1 MYAPGAALFGRRQQI
16 GLETDLVPKVNAMR
30 QRIVKKGDEYFIEVA
45 AQGSRRVFLSP
56 AGKTLKQARA
66 RLKAQREMQSADDWR
81 LFDGYCRQV
90 DEESIW
96 RAAEA
101 FRSAETKGFRASK
114 RIVVHTDAP
123 DAFLRVKTGLGFT
136 LRRIGFAI
144 ETVSTEDLRVG
155 GLDSAAVA
163 VFPGGFGYFLDK
175 KLSKRI
181 RDFVRGGG
189 GFVGFCAGAFLP
201 LRDSCGAK
209 GVGLGMLDA
218 TYCHFREKG
227 LCHVD
232 INVRDPLAKGV
243 VSSTKTPIYALYKR
257 PARARR
263 HNIHVSMLRGNG
275 PLILA
280 AGKTRVVGY
289 YDGSEPY
296 AAIVRGLYGK
306 GRIVAF
312 SAHPEVC
319 MEAARMASDA
329 DAAECAKLVKN
340 AILYCGRV

>member
-1 MYAPGAALFGRRQQI
+1 M
-16 GLETDLVPKVNAMR
+16 PKVSAMER
-30 QRIVKKGDEYFIEVA
+30 GIVKKRDEYFIEVA
-45 AQGSRRVFLSP
+45 AQGSSRVFLSP

-66 RLKAQREMQSADDWR
+66 ALKAQREAASADDWR
-81 LFDGYCRQV
+81 LFGGYCRPV
-90 DEESIW
+90 DEEAIW
-96 RAAEA
+96 RVAEA
-101 FRSAETKGFRASK
+101 FRSAQTKAFRASK
-114 RIVVHTDAP
+114 RIAVHTDAP
-123 DAFLRVKTGLGFT
+123 EAFLRVKTGLGYT
-136 LRRIGFAI
+136 LQRIGFSI
-144 ETVSTEDLRVG
+144 DTVSTEDIRGG

-175 KLSKRI
+175 TLSERI
-181 RDFVRGGG
+181 RDFVRRGG

-209 GVGLGMLDA
+209 GAGLGMLDA

-227 LCHVD
+227 LALVD
-232 INVRDPLAKGV
+232 INGRDPVAKGV
-243 VSSTKTPIYALYKR
+243 VSSTKTPVYALYKR
-257 PARARR
+257 PAKARR
-263 HNIHVSMLRGNG
+263 HNIYVSILRGNG
-275 PLILA
+275 PLMLA

-319 MEAARMASDA
+319 MESARMASDA
-329 DAAECAKLVKN
+329 DAVECTKLVKN
-340 AILYCGRV
+340 AMLYCGRI